1 MFRMYGNQV
10 EVLRY
15 QVDYTENEE
24 QFTVYAATE
33 EEADEI
39 AQRYNGV
46 KTLLA
51 SSDDEWMDGLEVA
64 DVPDTY
70 AEAVRV
76 YQSGKSAYL
85 NSLHIPSAESSAV
98 IMMKAFLKTQRVDD
112 DDERIKVSGL
122 YDDWTAGSHSVGD
135 VYNANGQSWEC
146 FQPYD
151 NSIYPDINPENP
163 AWYTFNRPLH
173 GKSLETA
180 RPFVPVQGAHDMYHA
195 GEYMIF
201 TDGVLYKCLSDTN
214 FSPEEYPQAW
224 EKQRG

>member
-1 MFRMYGNQV
+1 MFRMYGNRV

-15 QVDYTENEE
+15 QVDYTENAE

-46 KTLLA
+46 KTSLA

-85 NSLHIPSAESSAV
+85 NSQTIPSAERSTAE
-98 IMMKAFLKTQRVDD
+98 MMRRLLKTQPVED
-112 DDERIKVSGL
+112 DDERLRVSGL

-135 VYNANGQSWEC
+135 VYNANGQTWEC
-146 FQPYD
+146 YQSYD
-151 NSIYPDINPENP
+151 NAVYPDIIPGNP

-173 GKSLETA
+173 GKSQDTA
-180 RPFVPVQGAHDMYHA
+180 RPWVAPQGAHDMYHT
-195 GEYMIF
+195 GEYMIY
-201 TDGVLYKCLSDTN
+201 TDGKLYKCLSDTN

>member
-46 KTLLA
+46 KTALA

-70 AEAVRV
+70 AEAVRI
-76 YQSGKSAYL
+76 YSLGEQAYKQQIEDSKKR
-85 NSLHIPSAESSAV
+85 NAEQLRADIDFLS
-98 IMMKAFLKTQRVDD
+98 IMT
-112 DDERIKVSGL
+112 
-122 YDDWTAGSHSVGD
+122 
-135 VYNANGQSWEC
+135 
-146 FQPYD
+146 
-151 NSIYPDINPENP
+151 
-163 AWYTFNRPLH
+163 
-173 GKSLETA
+173 
-180 RPFVPVQGAHDMYHA
+180 
-195 GEYMIF
+195 
-201 TDGVLYKCLSDTN
+201 GVTL
-214 FSPEEYPQAW
+214 
-224 EKQRG
+224 